1 MFDFSFAELATIG
14 VVALVVIGPE
24 RLPKVARTVGHLMG
38 RAQRYVND
46 VKADIQREVELEEFR
61 KLKQGMD
68 DAAGELRA
76 SLQETQNTIHT
87 AGQTLQAQLDDAV
100 AETKKRIVDPNAA
113 LTEQPA
119 LEAAAAGAAAADAT
133 AADPAVAIAAPTEAA
148 AADASAAGA
157 VAAGATVAQT
167 AAPALAAPE
176 TGAHE
181 PASAEAATPAAVP
194 AQIHAAQ
201 AELPLADLTPA
212 VAVPPEPPAKPP
224 VNATPGT
231 PT

>member
-119 LEAAAAGAAAADAT
+119 LEAAAAGAATADAT

>member
-119 LEAAAAGAAAADAT
+119 LEAAAAGAAAADAA

-176 TGAHE
+176 AGAHE